1 MKDLCKIAGFSKQAL
16 WSHARRQQQREA
28 TAEAVVNHIKVIRK
42 SHARMG
48 CRRMYYYNPDFSPVG
63 RDIFEQIG
71 LANGFRLKRRF
82 NKRRT
87 TLSQSQEVY
96 TNKIEGKEINGINQ
110 VWQSDIFYT
119 KVEGEAYYGVCV
131 EDVYSRTLLALVVSR
146 SLAANQLLKALK
158 MAIAARKG
166 HDLRGCIFHSD
177 RGSQYID
184 GKVKKLISDQ
194 KMIGSMCLLPQENAY
209 VERLQGI
216 LQGEYLNEMPMTKEN
231 LSRQVRKVLSLY
243 NRKRPHSSLGMMS
256 PQVFEQMTEKMDEN
270 SRPVMKIYRWDHGFS
285 TISPVINKKKK
296 EAKKKKST

>member
-1 MKDLCKIAGFSKQAL
+1 MKDLCQIFGISKQAL

-28 TAEAVVNHIKVIRK
+28 TAEAVVDHIKVIRK
-42 SHARMG
+42 NHTRMG
-48 CRRMYYYNPDFSPVG
+48 SRRMYYYDPDFSMVG

-71 LANGFRLKRRF
+71 LANGFRLKRRS
-82 NKRRT
+82 NVQRT
-87 TLSQSQEVY
+87 TLSQSKEIY

-119 KVEGEAYYGVCV
+119 KVEGKDYYGVCV
-131 EDVYSRTLLALVVSR
+131 EDVYSRTLLALVVSQ
-146 SLAANQLLKALK
+146 SLAADQLLKALK

-184 GKVKKLISDQ
+184 GRVKQLLRDQ
-194 KMIGSMCLLPQENAY
+194 KMLGSMCLLPQENAY

-216 LQGEYLNEMPMTKEN
+216 LQGEYLDEMALTNEN
-231 LSRQVRKVLSLY
+231 LSRQVKKVVSLY
-243 NRKRPHSSLGMMS
+243 NQKRPHSSLGMMS
-256 PQVFEQMTEKMDEN
+256 PQAFEQMVGQMDEN